1 MRAPPGVAY
10 VSSGDEWAARA
21 TGGDARGCATT
32 ECDGG
37 WVGRGAER
45 TPLVDTFLLNVRF
58 LLPTSRSRVRARTR
72 GACVC
77 SPAHH
82 SCSLQPPLL
91 DRRGE
96 ALASGNPYRS
106 RVAPPWRTRFGYYL
120 AVGLKV
126 SS

>member
-1 MRAPPGVAY
+1 MELKRKLGGGV
-10 VSSGDEWAARA
+10 
-21 TGGDARGCATT
+21 
-32 ECDGG
+32 
-37 WVGRGAER
+37 ER
-45 TPLVDTFLLNVRF
+45 TPLVDTFLLNLGF
-58 LLPTSRSRVRARTR
+58 LMPTSRGRVRARTR

-82 SCSLQPPLL
+82 SCSLQPRLPLL